1 MTYLSGIRVLRRG
14 QDRLFDPLHKVLV
27 ILDGIGLG
35 MAAALLGR
43 IEPGDYSS
51 ATSGQ
56 FDILVKF
63 PYLKPTESIARGQPM
78 PEIAF
83 AFQPNRPEPIAPG
96 KTQTLVA
103 GYGRYVIETITPVYV
118 DFFEKNRRSLIT
130 KCGEKTCQWPPFFQF
145 VRAIRNFISHSS
157 GKVHFDYKND
167 PAVSWHHLRYSAK
180 DEGRQVVGGDIDIAE
195 LIILLFEFGD
205 ALDREGCP
213 PLL

>member
-14 QDRLFDPLHKVLV
+14 QDRLFDPMHKVLA
-27 ILDGIGLG
+27 ILDGLGLG

-43 IEPGDYSS
+43 VEPGNYSS
-51 ATSGQ
+51 ATSNQ

-83 AFQPNRPEPIAPG
+83 AFHPNKPEPIAPG
-96 KTQTLVA
+96 KTQTRSLATA
-103 GYGRYVIETITPVYV
+103 GTSSKRS
-118 DFFEKNRRSLIT
+118 RRSMWIFIRGT
-130 KCGEKTCQWPPFFQF
+130 VDHWSKNA
-145 VRAIRNFISHSS
+145 AIRHASGLHSSSSCEQLENFISHSS
-157 GKVHFDYKND
+157 GEVRFDNKND
-167 PAVSWHHLRYSAK
+167 PAVSWHHLRYSSK
-180 DEGRQVVGGDIDIAE
+180 NEGTRVIGGDIDIAE